1 MLCGVGKEALGLV
14 KIYSE
19 VFPGTTVPFYLPRL
33 GREAARATS
42 GAAASPHIPSGGET
56 VLLVED
62 DPDVRG
68 FVASLLHD
76 LGYVVLT
83 AADGPAAWK
92 ILDTDMPIDLLFT
105 DVVMP
110 GGITGRKLAEEAKLR
125 RPGLRTPF
133 PSGSTQNSIVHQ
145 GRSEERRER
154 K

>member
-92 ILDTDMPIDLLFT
+92 ILDTD
-105 DVVMP
+105 
-110 GGITGRKLAEEAKLR
+110 
-125 RPGLRTPF
+125 
-133 PSGSTQNSIVHQ
+133 
-145 GRSEERRER
+145 RSEEHTSELQSLMRISYAVFCLKKKKHTQEH
-154 K
+154 KTNGKPK